1 MKNIEMKLREFVED
15 LRESAR
21 EYESDEE
28 VSKNDSDAYY
38 YQGLSES
45 YSSIA
50 SRLEN
55 LLEDNK

>member
-1 MKNIEMKLREFVED
+1 MNNIEMKLKEFVED

-21 EYESDEE
+21 EYESNEE
-28 VSKNDSDAYY
+28 VSKNDADAYY

-45 YSSIA
+45 YGSIA

-55 LLEDNK
+55 LLEDNE